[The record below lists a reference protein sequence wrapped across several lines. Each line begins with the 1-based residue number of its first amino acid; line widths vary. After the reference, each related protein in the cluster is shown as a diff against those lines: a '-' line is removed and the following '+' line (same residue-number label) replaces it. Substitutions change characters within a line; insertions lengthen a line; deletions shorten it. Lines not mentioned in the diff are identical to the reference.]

1 MSYGALFGLFF
12 VLALGIA
19 STLAPEE
26 HRAVLLI
33 VAGAA
38 AIANVAAALVN
49 VAGNRARARIL
60 DTPPHRP

>member
-1 MSYGALFGLFF
+1 MSYGALFGLFL

-26 HRAVLLI
+26 HRTLLLI

-38 AIANVAAALVN
+38 AIANVGAALVSA
-49 VAGNRARARIL
+49 AGNRARARVL
-60 DTPPHRP
+60 NTADRRP